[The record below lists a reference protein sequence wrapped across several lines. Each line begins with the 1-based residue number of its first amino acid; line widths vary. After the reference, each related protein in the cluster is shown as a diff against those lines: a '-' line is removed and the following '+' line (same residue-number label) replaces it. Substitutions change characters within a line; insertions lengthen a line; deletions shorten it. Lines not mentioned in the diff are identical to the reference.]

1 MKVIILAA
9 GKGIRLNLDVPKVLA
24 PLCGMTMIEHV
35 VENVLASG
43 VDPCPIVVIGHESGR
58 VAEVLKDYSVQT
70 VYQAEQLGTGHAV
83 MTCEL
88 AVNNDEDVLV
98 IGGDHPLISPEI
110 IKALCDKH
118 QNEKKT
124 MTFVTYE
131 VPDFD
136 VHGGVF
142 NSLRTKLPEQ
152 DAGIAAL
159 VADLKESGKIDDVV
173 LVWMGEFGRTPRIN
187 GNTGRDHWANSWSV
201 MIGGGGL
208 NGGLAVGKTNA
219 DGNRVVG
226 KAYQPGDVWATVAQA
241 LGIPVNRVHTSK
253 RGRPMKVAN
262 GGTPIKELIG

>member
-88 AVNNDEDVLV
+88 AVNKDEDVLV

-110 IKALCDKH
+110 IKALSDKH

-131 VPDFD
+131 VSDFD

-142 NSLRTKLPEQ
+142 NSFGRIVRDSKGNVYKIREVRDANEEELRIKEVNPAYYAFSTNWLFKQLAKLETNNAQ
-152 DAGIAAL
+152 EEYYLTDIVKMGM
-159 VADLKESGKIDDVV
+159 ESGLPVSV
-173 LVWMGEFGRTPRIN
+173 LRGENLHEAIGIN
-187 GNTGRDHWANSWSV
+187 TEEDLVKVES
-201 MIGGGGL
+201 ILL
-208 NGGLAVGKTNA
+208 NK
-219 DGNRVVG
+219 
-226 KAYQPGDVWATVAQA
+226 
-241 LGIPVNRVHTSK
+241 
-253 RGRPMKVAN
+253 
-262 GGTPIKELIG
+262 